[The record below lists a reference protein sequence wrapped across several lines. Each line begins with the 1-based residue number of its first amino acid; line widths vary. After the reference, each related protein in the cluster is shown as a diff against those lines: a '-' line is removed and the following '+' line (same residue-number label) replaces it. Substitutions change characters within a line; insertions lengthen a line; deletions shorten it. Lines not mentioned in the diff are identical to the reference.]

1 MSARVVLRQQLEEA
15 ARVLHHER
23 RQRRR
28 ASRRER
34 AQHQRCLVRS
44 KERSKLLAT
53 VALYCEQDA
62 TIMSLVAVLLAA
74 CTAEEAVA
82 SAWVS
87 REPSALQI
95 SRRVEVVREACIS
108 IKKVPLPHLAT
119 VAQRLCAEARVAI
132 WVRRMN
138 MKGVAPLAE
147 QLSNQLSA
155 SWPESDMLVIDN
167 TFHKR
172 ILGST
177 VARKKWA
184 WEFKARWAMQWKAM
198 PKRPFLEIGERSKR
212 VLQLL

>member
-1 MSARVVLRQQLEEA
+1 MSARAVLRQQLEEA

-82 SAWVS
+82 SARVS

-108 IKKVPLPHLAT
+108 TKQVPLPHPAT

-147 QLSNQLSA
+147 QLSSQLSA
-155 SWPESDMLVIDN
+155 SWPNSDQLVIDN

-177 VARKKWA
+177 AAREKWA

-198 PKRPFLEIGERSKR
+198 PKRPFLEFGERSKR
-212 VLQLL
+212 VIRRL